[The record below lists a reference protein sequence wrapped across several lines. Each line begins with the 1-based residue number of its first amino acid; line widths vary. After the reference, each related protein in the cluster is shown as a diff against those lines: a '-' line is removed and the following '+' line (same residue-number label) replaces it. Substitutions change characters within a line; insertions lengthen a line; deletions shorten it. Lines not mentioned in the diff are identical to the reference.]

1 MSVLY
6 MNKMIPPDLRN
17 LHAGRCQ
24 EWIAKRRKIGFI
36 DLMPKVRMAYSTTG
50 RGGPKSRLTVAQKE
64 ELSRIV
70 EADPDPDK
78 DGVVRSR
85 CLDLKEVI
93 RNRFGVDY
101 HERTVGKILKEPG
114 FSHISA
120 LSPPNMT
127 NATTT
132 ISPRLNSHPSAS
144 GCDLMSRWPRS
155 V

>member
-1 MSVLY
+1 MDRQTSQDWVHRF
-6 MNKMIPPDLRN
+6 NAEGPDGLFD
-17 LHAGRCQ
+17 HWA
-24 EWIAKRRKIGFI
+24 
-36 DLMPKVRMAYSTTG
+36 
-50 RGGPKSRLTVAQKE
+50 GGPKSRLTVAQKE

-70 EADPDPDK
+70 EADPAPDK
-78 DGVVRSR
+78 DGVVRWR

-114 FSHISA
+114 FSYISA